1 MISPT
6 PDLPTLSVA
15 DVEAWVHATCPGT
28 QTGPYAE
35 MADRFF
41 FPGDQ
46 HLFPYATIVTQ
57 DYPGDGRS
65 RLGRPGVFRLNIGV
79 RPATFR
85 HLFPDGDDPDADRSI
100 PDVLFPHPV
109 YGAQFWLSVV
119 TPSRATLDDLVPL
132 LREARDQQATRDA
145 RGTGRTG

>member
-1 MISPT
+1 MTGST
-6 PDLPTLSVA
+6 PEFRTAVSMD
-15 DVEAWVHATCPGT
+15 DVERWVLATCPGT
-28 QTGPYAE
+28 QTGPYE

-46 HLFPYATIVTQ
+46 HMFPYATIVTQ
-57 DYPGDGRS
+57 DYPGDERS
-65 RLGRPGVFRLNIGV
+65 RLNRPGVFRLNIGV

-85 HLFPDGDDPDADRSI
+85 QLFPDGDDPGADRSV

-109 YGAQFWLSVV
+109 YGAQFWLSVIN
-119 TPSRATLDDLVPL
+119 PSRATLDELTPL

-145 RGTGRTG
+145 RGSGRQD